1 MKLKI
6 LVNKLAGHSSPTYY
20 RFICPMCVSSIT
32 WDLDHLYVV
41 RMAFD
46 HFADY
51 HRVDRALIKVKF
63 KELKN

>member
-6 LVNKLAGHSSPTYY
+6 LVNKLAGCSPPTYY
-20 RFICPMCVSSIT
+20 RFICPMCVSGIQ
-32 WDLDHLYVV
+32 WDLDDKYVV

-51 HRVDRALIKVKF
+51 HRVDRGLIKVKF
-63 KELKN
+63 KELKV